1 MAVRQPW
8 VFLFI
13 FAGKAHIIILGT
25 WAPGCVH
32 VNHAVRRSRYS
43 GHVSGY
49 SAYTRTA
56 SRSSGNT
63 KTGKFGNGKSVL
75 AKKIILQSLAGIII
89 IFGIAWLQNR
99 TEELPRNIISEI
111 RLRVVERHIA
121 PEDIYQFF
129 TDAYNEC
136 VQYIRGSD

>member
-1 MAVRQPW
+1 M
-8 VFLFI
+8 
-13 FAGKAHIIILGT
+13 
-25 WAPGCVH
+25 
-32 VNHAVRRSRYS
+32 NHAIRKGRYS
-43 GHVSGY
+43 GQTSGY

-56 SRSSGNT
+56 YRTSGNT
-63 KTGKFGNGKSVL
+63 SNGKFSNGKSVL

-89 IFGIAWLQNR
+89 IFGIAWLQNS

-121 PEDIYQFF
+121 PEDIYNFF